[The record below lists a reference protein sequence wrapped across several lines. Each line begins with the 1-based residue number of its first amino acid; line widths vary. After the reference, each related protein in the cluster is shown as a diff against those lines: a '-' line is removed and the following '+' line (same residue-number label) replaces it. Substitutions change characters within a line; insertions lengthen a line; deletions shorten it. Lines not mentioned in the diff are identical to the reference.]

1 MIERERG
8 PVKFEIIRHIGVL
21 NSYPTG
27 WSKEFNIVRWND
39 KSDKFDVRD
48 WAPGHE
54 RMSRGVTMFEEE
66 LKKLMELCSGLFN
79 EESAAETDYAQQS
92 AEESS
97 VQIDMTSADKVAEE
111 EVPF

>member
-79 EESAAETDYAQQS
+79 EESAEETDCSQES

-97 VQIDMTSADKVAEE
+97 VQIDMASADKVAEE